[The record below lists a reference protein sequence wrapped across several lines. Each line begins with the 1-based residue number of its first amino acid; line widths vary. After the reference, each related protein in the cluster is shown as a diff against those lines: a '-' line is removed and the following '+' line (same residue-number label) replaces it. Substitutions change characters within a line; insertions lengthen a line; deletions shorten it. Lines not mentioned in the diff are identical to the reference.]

1 VAARAGAE
9 GLNPARSVH
18 EAAQVLVDRFNVVA
32 HNSVV
37 DPLTTTYSV
46 VPMTAQAGWSMV
58 KPPGLL
64 TQEPEKA
71 PEVAENVF

>member
-32 HNSVV
+32 HNSPV
-37 DPLTTTYSV
+37 DPTTTTYSV
-46 VPMTAQAGWSMV
+46 VPITAQTGWLV
-58 KPPGLL
+58 VAPPGLL
-64 TQEPEKA
+64 TQEAEKA